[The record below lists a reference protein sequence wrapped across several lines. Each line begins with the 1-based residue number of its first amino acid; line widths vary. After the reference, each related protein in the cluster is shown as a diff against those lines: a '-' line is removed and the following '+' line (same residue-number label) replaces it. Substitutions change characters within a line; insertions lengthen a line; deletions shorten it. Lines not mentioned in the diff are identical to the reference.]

1 MRDRMNIKLLVSEAN
16 GKYLYEPKTIAEL
29 EHILGAPVVLLKK
42 PIYALGL
49 GCVINVFRTVQ
60 ALNIGLEVGTEKDD
74 WSFIIRPEH
83 NFNPSAGRAF
93 EDNAWRQIRK
103 SHVDYPLWSQIDYED
118 AVDFFEEFRFGGG
131 WPSKT
136 GNPSGSGRYNNV

>member
-1 MRDRMNIKLLVSEAN
+1 MKIKLLVSEAN
-16 GKYLYEPKTIAEL
+16 GKYLYEPKTVDEL

-60 ALNIGLEVGTEKDD
+60 ALNIRLEVGTAKDD
-74 WSFIIRPEH
+74 WGFIIRPEN
-83 NFNPSAGRAF
+83 NFNPSTNIVY
-93 EDNAWRQIRK
+93 EENAWRQIRN
-103 SHVDYPLWSQIDYED
+103 SHTDYPLWSQIDYED
-118 AVDFFEEFRFGGG
+118 VVAFFKEIRFGGG

-136 GNPSGSGRYNNV
+136 GNSSGSGRYNNV

>member
-1 MRDRMNIKLLVSEAN
+1 MKIKLLVSEVN
-16 GKYLYEPKTIAEL
+16 GKYLYEPKTVAEL

-60 ALNIGLEVGTEKDD
+60 ALNIRLEVGTAKDD
-74 WSFIIRPEH
+74 WGFIIRPEN
-83 NFNPSAGRAF
+83 NFNPSTDIVY
-93 EDNAWRQIRK
+93 EENAWRQIRN
-103 SHVDYPLWSQIDYED
+103 SHTDYPLWSQIDYED
-118 AVDFFEEFRFGGG
+118 VVAFFKEIRFGGG

-136 GNPSGSGRYNNV
+136 GNSSGSGRYNNV

>member
-1 MRDRMNIKLLVSEAN
+1 MKIKLLVSEAN
-16 GKYLYEPKTIAEL
+16 GKYLYEPKTVAEL

-60 ALNIGLEVGTEKDD
+60 ALNIRLEVGTAKDD
-74 WSFIIRPEH
+74 GGFIIRPEN
-83 NFNPSAGRAF
+83 NFNPSTDIVY
-93 EDNAWRQIRK
+93 EENAWRQIRN
-103 SHVDYPLWSQIDYED
+103 SHTDYPLWSQIDYED
-118 AVDFFEEFRFGGG
+118 VVAFFKEIRFGGG

>member
-1 MRDRMNIKLLVSEAN
+1 MKIKLLVSEVN
-16 GKYLYEPKTIAEL
+16 GKYLYEPKTVAEL

-60 ALNIGLEVGTEKDD
+60 ALNIRLEVGTAKDD
-74 WSFIIRPEH
+74 WGFIIRPEN
-83 NFNPSAGRAF
+83 NFNPSTNIVY
-93 EDNAWRQIRK
+93 EENAWRQIRN
-103 SHVDYPLWSQIDYED
+103 SHTDYPLWSQIDYED
-118 AVDFFEEFRFGGG
+118 VVAFFKEIRFGGG

-136 GNPSGSGRYNNV
+136 GNSSGSGRYNNV

>member
-1 MRDRMNIKLLVSEAN
+1 MKIKLLVSEAN
-16 GKYLYEPKTIAEL
+16 GKYLYEPKTVAEL
-29 EHILGAPVVLLKK
+29 EHILGAPVVLFKK

-60 ALNIGLEVGTEKDD
+60 ALNIRLEVGTAKDD
-74 WSFIIRPEH
+74 WGFIIRPEN
-83 NFNPSAGRAF
+83 NFNPSTNIVY
-93 EDNAWRQIRK
+93 EENAWRQIRN
-103 SHVDYPLWSQIDYED
+103 SHTDYPLWSQIDYED
-118 AVDFFEEFRFGGG
+118 VVAFCKEIRFGGG

>member
-1 MRDRMNIKLLVSEAN
+1 MKIKLLVSEAN
-16 GKYLYEPKTIAEL
+16 GKYLYEPKTVAEL

-60 ALNIGLEVGTEKDD
+60 ALNIRLEVGTAKDD
-74 WSFIIRPEH
+74 WGFIIRPEN
-83 NFNPSAGRAF
+83 NFNPSTDIVY
-93 EDNAWRQIRK
+93 EENAWRQLRN
-103 SHVDYPLWSQIDYED
+103 SHTDYPLWSQIDYED
-118 AVDFFEEFRFGGG
+118 LVAFFKEIRFGGG

-136 GNPSGSGRYNNV
+136 GNSSGSGRYNNV

>member
-1 MRDRMNIKLLVSEAN
+1 MRDHIKIKLLVSEAN
-16 GKYLYEPKTIAEL
+16 DKYLYEPKTVAEV
-29 EHILGAPVVLLKK
+29 EHILDVSVVLLKQ

-49 GCVINVFRTVQ
+49 GCVINVFRTVR
-60 ALNIGLEVGTEKDD
+60 ALNIGLEIGTEKDD

-83 NFNPSAGRAF
+83 NFNPSASRAF

-103 SHVDYPLWSQIDYED
+103 SHVDYPLWSQTDYED
-118 AVDFFEEFRFGGG
+118 AVNFFEEIRFGGG

-136 GNPSGSGRYNNV
+136 GNPSGLGRYNNV

>member
-1 MRDRMNIKLLVSEAN
+1 MKIKLLVSEAN
-16 GKYLYEPKTIAEL
+16 GKYLYEPKTVAEL

-60 ALNIGLEVGTEKDD
+60 ALNIRLEVSTAKDD
-74 WSFIIRPEH
+74 WGFIIRPEN
-83 NFNPSAGRAF
+83 NFNPSTDIVY
-93 EDNAWRQIRK
+93 EENAWRQIRN
-103 SHVDYPLWSQIDYED
+103 SHTDYPLWSQIDYED
-118 AVDFFEEFRFGGG
+118 VVAFFKEIRFGGG

-136 GNPSGSGRYNNV
+136 GNSSGSGRYNNV

>member
-1 MRDRMNIKLLVSEAN
+1 MKIKLLVSEAN
-16 GKYLYEPKTIAEL
+16 GKYLYEPKTVAEL

-49 GCVINVFRTVQ
+49 GCVIIVFRTVQ
-60 ALNIGLEVGTEKDD
+60 ALNIRLEVGTAKDD
-74 WSFIIRPEH
+74 WGFIIRPEN
-83 NFNPSAGRAF
+83 NFNPSTNIVY
-93 EDNAWRQIRK
+93 EENAWRQIRN
-103 SHVDYPLWSQIDYED
+103 SHTDYPLWSQIDYED
-118 AVDFFEEFRFGGG
+118 VVAFFKEIRFGGG